1 MHAPPHSSISSGGEF
16 WESRGTALEQHQLS
30 VTSIDIINI
39 YPARQVYK
47 NHSDFTMEEANE
59 KRLYMLFHLTSR
71 SRHEMKLSGAG
82 FKPERATPLLF
93 FKQQLLGA
101 CPSRYQSPPPLPLPA
116 DPAFKQ
122 SCTHNKELSTK
133 A

>member
-1 MHAPPHSSISSGGEF
+1 MGDSSGAA
-16 WESRGTALEQHQLS
+16 SAQCQVDRH
-30 VTSIDIINI
+30 
-39 YPARQVYK
+39 PARQVYK

-71 SRHEMKLSGAG
+71 SRHEMKLLGAG

-101 CPSRYQSPPPLPLPA
+101 RPSRYQSPPPLPLLA

-122 SCTHNKELSTK
+122 SRTRNKELSTK